1 MADSWTVQRAAPG
14 DAARTQAREQL
25 LEAARELY
33 GINGYRATAEHDVC
47 EAAGVP
53 VEVLRQEY
61 GSKEGLLI
69 ALHNRVTTTG
79 LRAAESALLAESIE
93 ECSIAERV
101 RRLFDAYV
109 EAVTRDPREAR
120 VTFVEVLGVSAVVD
134 EHCKLWRALWTE
146 FLTGEAERAVER
158 GEAEDRDHRV
168 DVMVM
173 VGTVHE
179 LMAHHTRRSRR
190 AHPGEVSGELTQLAL
205 SMLGAR
211 PEG

>member
-1 MADSWTVQRAAPG
+1 MAEGWAVQRTGPG
-14 DAARTQAREQL
+14 DVARTQAREQL
-25 LEAARELY
+25 LDAARELF
-33 GINGYRATAEHDVC
+33 GVIGYADTSELALC

-61 GSKEGLLI
+61 GSREGLLI
-69 ALHNRVTTTG
+69 ALHNRVTTVG
-79 LRAAESALLAESIE
+79 LRAAETALLSDGIE
-93 ECSIAERV
+93 KYGIAERV
-101 RRLFDAYV
+101 RLLFDAYV

-134 EHCKLWRALWTE
+134 EHCKLWRALWAE

-168 DVMVM
+168 DVLVM

-190 AHPGEVSGELTQLAL
+190 ARPEEVSGELTQLAL
-205 SMLGAR
+205 SMLGSHAV
-211 PEG
+211 G

>member
-1 MADSWTVQRAAPG
+1 MAESWTVQRTGPG
-14 DAARTQAREQL
+14 DVARMQAREQL

-33 GINGYRATAEHDVC
+33 GINGYRETAERDVC

-61 GSKEGLLI
+61 GSREGLLI
-69 ALHNRVTTTG
+69 ALHNRVTTAG
-79 LRAAESALLAESIE
+79 LRAAEAALLSEGIDD
-93 ECSIAERV
+93 CSIAERV

-109 EAVTRDPREAR
+109 EAVTLDPREAR

-146 FLTGEAERAVER
+146 FLTGETERAVER
-158 GEAEDRDHRV
+158 GEAEDRDYRV

-179 LMAHHTRRSRR
+179 LMAHHARRCRR
-190 AHPGEVSGELTQLAL
+190 ARPEEVSGELTQLAL
-205 SMLGAR
+205 SMLGSR
-211 PEG
+211 SVG

>member
-1 MADSWTVQRAAPG
+1 M
-14 DAARTQAREQL
+14 
-25 LEAARELY
+25 Y

-47 EAAGVP
+47 AAAGVP

-61 GSKEGLLI
+61 GSREGLLI

-79 LRAAESALLAESIE
+79 LRAAENALLVDGIE
-93 ECSIAERV
+93 NRSIAERV
-101 RRLFDAYV
+101 QLLFDAYV
-109 EAVTRDPREAR
+109 ESVTSDPREAR

-190 AHPGEVSGELTQLAL
+190 AQPGEVSGELTQLAL
-205 SMLGAR
+205 SMLGALR
-211 PEG
+211 GG